1 MLAFTGAS
9 MVAIPVIVSGF
20 GHQYKVALLVLA
32 VPTLSRIRHRNSPI
46 VWQSSTFALIA
57 AAAALVGLW
66 GNPFAWSILIVA
78 ATSFALGAS
87 LPGLFHATR
96 RHISQPLEAN
106 ASHQAAVPN

>member
-1 MLAFTGAS
+1 

-32 VPTLSRIRHRNSPI
+32 VPALSRIQHRNSPI

-87 LPGLFHATR
+87 LPGLVHATR
-96 RHISQPLEAN
+96 GHTRQPLEAN
-106 ASHQAAVPN
+106 ASHRTAVAN